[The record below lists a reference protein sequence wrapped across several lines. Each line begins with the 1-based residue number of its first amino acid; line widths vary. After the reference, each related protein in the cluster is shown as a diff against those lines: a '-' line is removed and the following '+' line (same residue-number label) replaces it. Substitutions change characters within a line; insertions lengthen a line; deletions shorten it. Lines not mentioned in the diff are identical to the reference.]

1 MERLWA
7 PWRMKYILGA
17 RKPVG
22 CILCEEM
29 KKNDDRKNYILYR
42 GTHSFVI
49 MNLYPYN
56 NGHLLIVPYTHE
68 SEIDKLPEAELLD
81 LMRTTQ
87 LSVNILKQAMHPEGL
102 NIGINIG
109 KPAGAGIPEHLH
121 VQIVPRWIGDSSYI
135 TVFDDTR
142 VMPELL
148 DGTYER
154 LRPYFEK
161 LQNSGARSQESGEG
175 KQEG

>member
-1 MERLWA
+1 MDRLWA
-7 PWRMKYILGA
+7 PWRMKYILSSQ
-17 RKPVG
+17 KNVG
-22 CILCEEM
+22 CILCDEV
-29 KKNDDRKNYILYR
+29 KKNDDRKNYILFR
-42 GTHSFVI
+42 GQYSFVI

-68 SEIDKLPEAELLD
+68 SEVDRLPEAELAD
-81 LMRTTQ
+81 LMKTTQ
-87 LSVNILKQAMHPEGL
+87 ASLKILKQVLHPEGF

-109 KPAGAGIPEHLH
+109 KSAGAGIPEHLH
-121 VQIVPRWIGDSSYI
+121 VQIVPRWSGDSSYI

-161 LQNSGARSQESGEG
+161 LRSFGDRSQ
-175 KQEG
+175 

>member
-1 MERLWA
+1 MDRLWA
-7 PWRMKYILGA
+7 PWRMKYILSSKKTGEE
-17 RKPVG
+17 
-22 CILCEEM
+22 CILCEEA

-42 GTHSFVI
+42 GKHSFVI
-49 MNLYPYN
+49 MNIYPYN
-56 NGHLLIVPYTHE
+56 NGHLLIVPFTHE
-68 SEIDKLPEAELLD
+68 SEVDRLPEAELAD
-81 LMRTTQ
+81 LMKTTQ
-87 LSVNILKQAMHPEGL
+87 ASVNILKQAMHPDGF

-121 VQIVPRWIGDSSYI
+121 VQIVPRWTGDSSYI
-135 TVFDDTR
+135 TVFDETR

-161 LQNSGARSQESGEG
+161 L
-175 KQEG
+175 KD

>member
-7 PWRMKYILGA
+7 PWRMKYILGSKKHA
-17 RKPVG
+17 A

-29 KKNDDRKNYILYR
+29 GKNEDRKNYILFR
-42 GTHSFVI
+42 GQHTFVI

-68 SEIDKLPEAELLD
+68 SEIDKLPAEELAD
-81 LMRTTQ
+81 LMKTTQ
-87 LSVNILKQAMHPEGL
+87 ASVNILKQALRPEGL

-109 KPAGAGIPEHLH
+109 KPAGAGIPDHLH
-121 VQIVPRWIGDSSYI
+121 VQIVPRWTGDSSYI
-135 TVFDDTR
+135 TVFNETR

-161 LQNSGARSQESGEG
+161 L
-175 KQEG
+175 K

>member
-1 MERLWA
+1 M
-7 PWRMKYILGA
+7 
-17 RKPVG
+17 
-22 CILCEEM
+22 CEEL

-42 GTHSFVI
+42 GAHSFVI

-56 NGHLLIVPYTHE
+56 NGHLLIVPNTHE

-81 LMRTTQ
+81 LMRITQ
-87 LSVNILKQAMHPEGL
+87 QSVNILKQAMHPEGL

-121 VQIVPRWIGDSSYI
+121 IQIVPRWTGDSSYI

-142 VMPELL
+142 IMPELL

-154 LRPYFEK
+154 LKPYFEK
-161 LQNSGARSQESGEG
+161 YQEPGVRSQRSGEG
-175 KQEG
+175 TTEG